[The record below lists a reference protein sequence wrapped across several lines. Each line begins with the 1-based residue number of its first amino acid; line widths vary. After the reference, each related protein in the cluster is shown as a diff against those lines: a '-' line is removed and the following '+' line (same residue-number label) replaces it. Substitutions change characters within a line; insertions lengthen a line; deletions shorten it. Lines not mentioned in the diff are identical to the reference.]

1 MYERVVGRGE
11 EGTERF
17 KRGNENKK
25 KSDGEKF
32 LEEFLGIAFAL
43 SSSLPSPSVRSVK
56 CVAET
61 YLGLESRTV
70 IDDGLVIRVI
80 FYYVW
85 YCRNAFLAYSYI
97 LFSLNI

>member
-1 MYERVVGRGE
+1 MSGSWE
-11 EGTERF
+11 EA
-17 KRGNENKK
+17 KRGRSVLNEGMRTKK